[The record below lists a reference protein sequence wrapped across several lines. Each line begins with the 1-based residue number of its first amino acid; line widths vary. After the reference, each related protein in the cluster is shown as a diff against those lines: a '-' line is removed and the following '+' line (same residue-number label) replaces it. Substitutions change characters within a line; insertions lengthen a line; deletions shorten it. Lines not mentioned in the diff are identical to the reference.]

1 MPSLRQTVTEALPVF
16 TSDLY
21 RNTIERDTFCPI
33 PWASWTLPVLFRAML
48 RELICWPW
56 QAAEQAL
63 AREGKPAS
71 LCICIILYLPSTT
84 YNRPIRHLLIAT
96 RDALT
101 ALSCCYR
108 RHRFAKVSAN
118 YPHSGG
124 TFSIHFK
131 DRPSEESAHERQV
144 GTFSYSMQ
152 MSKSN
157 AQPTSGATA

>member
-1 MPSLRQTVTEALPVF
+1 
-16 TSDLY
+16 
-21 RNTIERDTFCPI
+21 
-33 PWASWTLPVLFRAML
+33 ML

-56 QAAEQAL
+56 QGAEQAL
-63 AREGKPAS
+63 APRACRREGKRAS
-71 LCICIILYLPSTT
+71 LCICIILYLPTTT
-84 YNRPIRHLLIAT
+84 YNRPIRHLFIAT

-118 YPHSGG
+118 YPHLGG